1 MILLPSSA
9 KPLPPLPPPSQ
20 SYPSAVYEEHAQ
32 LWSPPA
38 ARSSPMQNDVLPLPK
53 GALSVPPPTPTFVDR
68 LPYPAPD
75 SPPSTSS
82 QRLLDPDPSHVQ
94 FATYPDFT
102 DKNPSAQVSPR
113 VYGDKDP
120 DWVPWPL
127 RPYFWIPFV
136 IILVVGAVGLE
147 VALHFSNKNQGWPT
161 KRDIGSETGVLHYVY
176 TLPPVAVAAIVSAL
190 WTWTDFEIKKMQP
203 YVDLVHG
210 DSPPHRSLLLD
221 YTRINN
227 FIVWTKAAY
236 NRHWL
241 VVLASLMVL
250 ISLLFQPLSAALLSV
265 KDTWLP
271 LPDVTRENLGAIGLN
286 QSAQFQDL
294 TAFLTAAGFASAS
307 VLYSLP
313 DPPFIH
319 GQYTI
324 APFELPRDLAS
335 NGTVIANTTAV
346 KSDSGC
352 RPVQVSMIQ
361 SLDGSGSWHNS
372 VNSNDCNI
380 SWVVEKTTENL
391 FGVDLPQCNSG
402 PISQFSPVIFW
413 FFTYETTPPKASA
426 TFCFPTISLFDVN
439 VSVELA
445 NGNLSQVTELRPFSS
460 SSNFSSFSANV
471 TGSPLFGRAYNGIQ
485 FNFTSSPD
493 MFALERQNATR
504 LQLPAAVF
512 QAAVQ
517 SPQGLIGS
525 FDAGKFV
532 DLSAKVYTTYLTL
545 IASSVYFLSD
555 KEPLTMQLKTFQNRV
570 WLSPIAVHILTADM
584 LLLAICACLIHI
596 YHRAER
602 RRLRLRHEPGTIASA
617 VSIGAQTSMGQ
628 LLAGRQGREEIR
640 EVLSNRKF
648 RIDPR
653 TMKIVM
659 EGEEGYEFATSPM
672 GRGRSVFAALQAQGA
687 RGRHFLASSSSRRPF
702 VPNSPRSKDDV

>member
-1 MILLPSSA
+1 
-9 KPLPPLPPPSQ
+9 
-20 SYPSAVYEEHAQ
+20 
-32 LWSPPA
+32 
-38 ARSSPMQNDVLPLPK
+38 
-53 GALSVPPPTPTFVDR
+53 
-68 LPYPAPD
+68 
-75 SPPSTSS
+75 
-82 QRLLDPDPSHVQ
+82 
-94 FATYPDFT
+94 
-102 DKNPSAQVSPR
+102 
-113 VYGDKDP
+113 
-120 DWVPWPL
+120 
-127 RPYFWIPFV
+127 
-136 IILVVGAVGLE
+136 
-147 VALHFSNKNQGWPT
+147 
-161 KRDIGSETGVLHYVY
+161 
-176 TLPPVAVAAIVSAL
+176 
-190 WTWTDFEIKKMQP
+190 
-203 YVDLVHG
+203 
-210 DSPPHRSLLLD
+210 
-221 YTRINN
+221 
-227 FIVWTKAAY
+227 
-236 NRHWL
+236 
-241 VVLASLMVL
+241 MVL

-294 TAFLTAAGFASAS
+294 TAFVTAAGFASAS

-352 RPVQVSMIQ
+352 RPVQVRNT
-361 SLDGSGSWHNS
+361 LFPPAN
-372 VNSNDCNI
+372 VSNVSI
-380 SWVVEKTTENL
+380 SY
-391 FGVDLPQCNSG
+391 G
-402 PISQFSPVIFW
+402 
-413 FFTYETTPPKASA
+413 TTPPKASA

-545 IASSVYFLSD
+545 IASTVYFLSD

-570 WLSPIAVHILTADM
+570 WLSPIAVHILTAAM
-584 LLLAICACLIHI
+584 LLLAICACLIHVF
-596 YHRAER
+596 HRAER

-617 VSIGAQTSMGQ
+617 VSIGAQTGMGQ

-672 GRGRSVFAALQAQGA
+672 ERRRSVFAALQAQGA
-687 RGRHFLASSSSRRPF
+687 LGRHFSTWSSSRHPF
-702 VPNSPRSKDDV
+702 VPNSPRPKDDV